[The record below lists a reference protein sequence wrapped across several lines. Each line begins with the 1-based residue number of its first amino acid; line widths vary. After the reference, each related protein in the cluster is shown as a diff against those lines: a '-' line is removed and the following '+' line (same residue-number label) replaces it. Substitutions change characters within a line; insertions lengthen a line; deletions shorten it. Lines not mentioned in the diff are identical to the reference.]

1 MLATTTQQPGTRDK
15 VLQQM
20 DRLFADDRG
29 LGVLVEFNGRPDMSE
44 QDRDRQMAW
53 ADALIAL
60 HGLNRTASIYS
71 SYANKRRAAE
81 ADSLAPVGS
90 WDNLVLG
97 TSPIPRWQRDLHDFL
112 CVVCGESFP
121 SVLIDQGQDPSCTR
135 CARNV
140 GVSGVVE
147 NLVEARRSELY
158 RASYSSPDRT
168 TALPTSDAQMLTSL
182 QSAAIHAS
190 RRDAAL
196 HAASL
201 DSGKKLLTNEQLW
214 QGHPDGTATAELPGG
229 TTLTYHPVPVNEH
242 SYVRHTYHLT
252 CPGTEEPTEVHTMAG
267 LVRLIEQAVTGPVG
281 EGTTE
286 PAISLGDLDQQDAQD
301 EDRSGVESSPGRT
314 EAASAT
320 ATAQDAP
327 VPAGEPSKEP
337 LLKPQTTDV
346 PAA

>member
-1 MLATTTQQPGTRDK
+1 MTTTDPTRTSRDEMRALGASTAGSILDGIPIVSA
-15 VLQQM
+15 VLGGAAAFRVIH
-20 DRLFADDRG
+20 DRFGRSPLALAAG
-29 LGVLVEFNGRPDMSE
+29 LG
-44 QDRDRQMAW
+44 
-53 ADALIAL
+53 
-60 HGLNRTASIYS
+60 
-71 SYANKRRAAE
+71 AA
-81 ADSLAPVGS
+81 V
-90 WDNLVLG
+90 
-97 TSPIPRWQRDLHDFL
+97 T
-112 CVVCGESFP
+112 
-121 SVLIDQGQDPSCTR
+121 TY
-135 CARNV
+135 
-140 GVSGVVE
+140 GVVE

-214 QGHPDGTATAELPGG
+214 QGQSDGTATAELPGG
-229 TTLTYHPVPVNEH
+229 TTLTYRPVPVNEH

-252 CPGTEEPTEVHTMAG
+252 CPGNEEPTEVHTMAG
-267 LVRLIEQAVTGPVG
+267 LVRLIEQAVTGPVD

-320 ATAQDAP
+320 AQDAP